1 MLKITLI
8 LSLFLCLFTFNSPL
22 FSQNADTI
30 SHKKTATKS
39 PPKTKALK
47 IYLDFKTF
55 DYNSDFMSNSSVNL
69 LSSSFKR
76 KDMGFYPSFGYSK
89 FHKNECFTELSLSL
103 MGLRYKEQ
111 LNTITIIDSA
121 FMITNPIYNSEKVFE
136 MRIGTRFE
144 YTFPI
149 LKRPKS
155 NSHFYIGS
163 SLEPFISIYNEVP
176 LSTASYPMKSVEFKN
191 IFAVVPRFIL
201 NINKNCFIDINIPIP
216 VFAVSM
222 RYGYFGNPI
231 LPTYARNQSEV
242 KAIFL
247 PYNYQIRLGLG
258 IKI

>member
-22 FSQNADTI
+22 FSQNVDTI

-39 PPKTKALK
+39 SPKTKALK

-69 LSSSFKR
+69 LSSSFTR

-103 MGLRYKEQ
+103 MGLRYKEE
-111 LNTITIIDSA
+111 LNTYTIID
-121 FMITNPIYNSEKVFE
+121 TNSISFPIGNSEEVFE
-136 MRIGTRFE
+136 MRIGSRFE
-144 YTFPI
+144 YAFPI

-155 NSHFYIGS
+155 NSHFYIGT
-163 SLEPFISIYNEVP
+163 SLEPFISIYNAVP
-176 LSTASYPMKSVEFKN
+176 FTTASYPMKSVEFKN
-191 IFAVVPRFIL
+191 IFAVVPRFIH

-216 VFAVSM
+216 IFAVSM

-242 KAIFL
+242 KATFL
-247 PYNYQIRLGLG
+247 PYNYQIRLGMG